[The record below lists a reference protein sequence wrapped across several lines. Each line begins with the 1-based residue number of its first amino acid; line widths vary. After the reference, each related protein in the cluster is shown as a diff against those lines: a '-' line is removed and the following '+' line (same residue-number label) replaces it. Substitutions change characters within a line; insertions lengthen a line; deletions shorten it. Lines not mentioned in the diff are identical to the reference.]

1 MTELHWRA
9 ATDAGSYDG
18 TALISVGQ
26 GAVHLR
32 TDLPAG
38 TLENAVATLSWPM
51 AENEKIFMNGYQTWT
66 ECPELPK
73 WGRQRGT
80 DHIPKFLLDKYAF
93 DRYGDYHFVRY
104 SKRKGMSHGFSYCY
118 FRSGEHYRQGGC
130 LAHRA
135 GLRRGVPRR
144 QRVCG
149 IRFVLC

>member
-51 AENEKIFMNGYQTWT
+51 AENEKIFMYIAAVRCIFQCVGYDIFQNGIH
-66 ECPELPK
+66 L
-73 WGRQRGT
+73 
-80 DHIPKFLLDKYAF
+80 
-93 DRYGDYHFVRY
+93 
-104 SKRKGMSHGFSYCY
+104 
-118 FRSGEHYRQGGC
+118 
-130 LAHRA
+130 
-135 GLRRGVPRR
+135 
-144 QRVCG
+144 
-149 IRFVLC
+149 VLI

>member
-51 AENEKIFMNGYQTWT
+51 AENEKIFMNGYQTCPSGAASAAQTTFRNFCWT
-66 ECPELPK
+66 NTPL
-73 WGRQRGT
+73 T
-80 DHIPKFLLDKYAF
+80 ATATTI
-93 DRYGDYHFVRY
+93 
-104 SKRKGMSHGFSYCY
+104 
-118 FRSGEHYRQGGC
+118 
-130 LAHRA
+130 
-135 GLRRGVPRR
+135 
-144 QRVCG
+144 
-149 IRFVLC
+149 LCATANEKA

>member
-80 DHIPKFLLDKYAF
+80 DHIPKFLLDKY
-93 DRYGDYHFVRY
+93 RGLYRL
-104 SKRKGMSHGFSYCY
+104 
-118 FRSGEHYRQGGC
+118 SGEKFHQLPPFGGAGRQGASTG
-130 LAHRA
+130 R
-135 GLRRGVPRR
+135 
-144 QRVCG
+144 
-149 IRFVLC
+149 

>member
-51 AENEKIFMNGYQTWT
+51 AEN
-66 ECPELPK
+66 
-73 WGRQRGT
+73 
-80 DHIPKFLLDKYAF
+80 
-93 DRYGDYHFVRY
+93 
-104 SKRKGMSHGFSYCY
+104 
-118 FRSGEHYRQGGC
+118 
-130 LAHRA
+130 
-135 GLRRGVPRR
+135 
-144 QRVCG
+144 
-149 IRFVLC
+149 